1 MHGKRH
7 DTGGERIMDDHQ
19 CDRLVRTVGRVMGH
33 HRLLAALGGLVG
45 IGIREASGRR
55 GHPNRKDRRKDQKQD
70 RRKDRKQDRKKNRC
84 QGSRGCL
91 SPTQDLQAA
100 IQVAKP
106 GATLV
111 LCPGTW
117 ALSSTVLI
125 KTDLILLGAGA
136 GQTILSGGDRRVV
149 TIVDVIVTLQGLTIT
164 GGYDR
169 FYGGGIYN
177 LGKLTL
183 VDVNVTNNTV
193 EEYGGGITNY
203 PFSTLSLVRSSVTN
217 NTAGLSG
224 GGIDNGGSLTLVD
237 STVTDNTA
245 QRKGGG
251 IFNLGGTTTLQAGSG
266 VTGNTAQEDGG
277 GIYNEEGLVALKDG
291 STVTGNTAADEGG
304 GIYNWPGT
312 LMSEPGSSVTGNT
325 PDDTCH
331 VDFDTLTCG

>member
-1 MHGKRH
+1 MRRRGLL
-7 DTGGERIMDDHQ
+7 TG
-19 CDRLVRTVGRVMGH
+19 
-33 HRLLAALGGLVG
+33 LGSLVG

-70 RRKDRKQDRKKNRC
+70 RKQDRKKNRR

-100 IQVAKP
+100 IQAAKP

-117 ALSSTVLI
+117 ALSSTLLI
-125 KTDLILLGAGA
+125 KKDLTLLGAGA
-136 GQTILSGGDRRVV
+136 DLTILDGGGQADTVV
-149 TIVDVIVTLQGLTIT
+149 SIVDSDATVTVHGLTVR
-164 GGYDR
+164 GGYER

-177 LGKLTL
+177 TGKLTL
-183 VDVNVTNNTV
+183 VDVNVTNNAV
-193 EEYGGGITNY
+193 EEYGGGIMNY

-224 GGIDNGGSLTLVD
+224 GGIDNGGTLTLVD
-237 STVTDNTA
+237 STVTGNTA

-251 IFNLGGTTTLQAGSG
+251 IFNLGGTMTLQAGSS

-277 GIYNEEGLVALKDG
+277 GIYNSGGAVTLKAG
-291 STVTGNTAADEGG
+291 STVMGNTAASEGG

-312 LMSEPGSSVTGNT
+312 LSLEPGSSVTGNT

-331 VDFDTLTCG
+331 VDFVTLTCG